1 MPAPSLRVQKWIWV
15 RKCETV
21 NLVIWA
27 IVRLYFLLVRI
38 LFLLFNVVRKKYRR
52 DSPLKGRPQG
62 ATQVLGLHHGQE
74 DNKLCMVYIVTPS
87 KFESH
92 AHNLYCPVNI
102 TYAKC

>member
-1 MPAPSLRVQKWIWV
+1 MQAPSLRVQKWIWV

-38 LFLLFNVVRKKYRR
+38 LFLLFNVVCKNYRR
-52 DSPLKGRPQG
+52 DSSLEGRPQG
-62 ATQVLGLHHGQE
+62 VAQVLGLHHGLD
-74 DNKLCMVYIVTPS
+74 DNKLSMVHIVTPS

-92 AHNLYCPVNI
+92 AQNFHCPVNI
-102 TYAKC
+102 VYAKW